1 MGGFTSGGGMS
12 NSSAASAG
20 TGEQNNQTGFTGGS
34 INFGSD
40 SNNQLLII
48 GGIALLALFLM
59 KK

>member
-20 TGEQNNQTGFTGGS
+20 TGEQKNSIGFNSGA
-34 INFGSD
+34 INFGS
-40 SNNQLLII
+40 SNNNQLLII
-48 GGIALLALFLM
+48 GGVALLAFFLF

>member
-34 INFGSD
+34 INFGNDNS
-40 SNNQLLII
+40 QLLII
-48 GGIALLALFLM
+48 GGIALLAFFLL